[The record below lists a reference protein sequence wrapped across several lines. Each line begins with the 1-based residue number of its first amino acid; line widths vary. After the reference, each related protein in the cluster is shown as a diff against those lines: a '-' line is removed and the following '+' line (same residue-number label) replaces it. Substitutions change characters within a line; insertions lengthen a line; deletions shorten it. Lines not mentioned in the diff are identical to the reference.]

1 MDNKKSKRTL
11 KRLSNYLEVG
21 DKIGIVISF
30 NYFHHIQ
37 NPKSDSKCKEKIKEM
52 SNQQIEKVMRD
63 KIIKII
69 NSWISDL
76 NYGNITNKTA
86 NINIPSV
93 KLNIKPSDIKQIKFI
108 DINNSTDITDITSN
122 EECIYYKS
130 KNVMILLVT
139 DLITNKKQKHSKLLK
154 KYNLPNLKVVKKIK
168 DSPKKFFSIVRDSMY
183 HHSRST
189 SILDKDEKNNLLF
202 DKILFKIF
210 KNDKI
215 Y

>member
-11 KRLSNYLEVG
+11 KRLNNYLEVG
-21 DKIGIVISF
+21 DKIGIVINF

-37 NPKSDSKCKEKIKEM
+37 NPKSDSKCKDIIKEM
-52 SNQQIEKVMRD
+52 SNQQIKKVIKD
-63 KIIKII
+63 KIIKNI

-76 NYGNITNKTA
+76 NYGYITNKTV

-108 DINNSTDITDITSN
+108 DINNSNDITDITSD
-122 EECIYYKS
+122 EECIYYNS

-139 DLITNKKQKHSKLLK
+139 DLISNKKLKHSNLLK
-154 KYNLPNLKVVKKIK
+154 EYDLPNLKTVKKIN
-168 DSPKKFFSIVRDSMY
+168 DIPKKFFSIVRDSMY
-183 HHSRST
+183 HNSRST
-189 SILDKDEKNNLLF
+189 GILDKDEKNNLLF

-210 KNDKI
+210 KNDKT